1 MNTSQLLLLLLPLV
15 VVQLA
20 LMALALRDL
29 LSRDRMVRGGN
40 KPVWAAIIVF
50 GELVGPVAYFL
61 AGRVDA

>member
-29 LSRDRMVRGGN
+29 LSHDRMVRGGN
-40 KPVWAAIIVF
+40 KPVWAAIIVL